1 MFFNF
6 HLICETKVTKPTLW
20 QHFTG
25 NSKVFPLLVDNL
37 KSEDYFYAQKK
48 EHEKENSIK
57 IAFYCKLFGGCVQP
71 VLQ

>member
-1 MFFNF
+1 M
-6 HLICETKVTKPTLW
+6 
-20 QHFTG
+20 
-25 NSKVFPLLVDNL
+25 FPLLVGNL

>member
-1 MFFNF
+1 M
-6 HLICETKVTKPTLW
+6 
-20 QHFTG
+20 
-25 NSKVFPLLVDNL
+25 FPLLVDNL

-57 IAFYCKLFGGCVQP
+57 IAFYYKLFGGCVQP

>member
-1 MFFNF
+1 M
-6 HLICETKVTKPTLW
+6 
-20 QHFTG
+20 
-25 NSKVFPLLVDNL
+25 FPLLVDNL

-71 VLQ
+71 VLQWPKAKMMMMPIAMVMVQSIAEATK

>member
-1 MFFNF
+1 MQF
-6 HLICETKVTKPTLW
+6 LPVTSLYKKSAPAD
-20 QHFTG
+20 QP
-25 NSKVFPLLVDNL
+25 VQL
-37 KSEDYFYAQKK
+37 KNHSMHIFVQKK